1 MMKRQFL
8 DQKGLQDTVVLGG
21 AQARYDV
28 AQRFTQIVFDQS
40 RKHSVCV
47 SNKFTD
53 GIIEIYDSL
62 LTKIFEVSKSVMRQ
76 VATILKTQGN
86 SFKLMSVKNRI

>member
-21 AQARYDV
+21 AQARDDV
-28 AQRFTQIVFDQS
+28 AQRLTQIVFDQS
-40 RKHSVCV
+40 WKHSVCV

-53 GIIEIYDSL
+53 AWHY
-62 LTKIFEVSKSVMRQ
+62 
-76 VATILKTQGN
+76 
-86 SFKLMSVKNRI
+86 

>member
-1 MMKRQFL
+1 MMKHQFP

-21 AQARYDV
+21 AQARDDV

-40 RKHSVCV
+40 RKHSVSV

-53 GIIEIYDSL
+53 AWHY
-62 LTKIFEVSKSVMRQ
+62 
-76 VATILKTQGN
+76 
-86 SFKLMSVKNRI
+86 